1 MVPSFLTIATPTN
14 GNLVIIF
21 VVSKF
26 VEFYRC
32 YDVRLRNQTLNIYF
46 FEFFSF
52 DMKMKILFFCLLF
65 DYFCFCVLSFFLI
78 YFWYL
83 LTGNEQVK
91 L

>member
-52 DMKMKILFFCLLF
+52 DMKMKILFFLLAF
-65 DYFCFCVLSFFLI
+65 
-78 YFWYL
+78 
-83 LTGNEQVK
+83 
-91 L
+91 